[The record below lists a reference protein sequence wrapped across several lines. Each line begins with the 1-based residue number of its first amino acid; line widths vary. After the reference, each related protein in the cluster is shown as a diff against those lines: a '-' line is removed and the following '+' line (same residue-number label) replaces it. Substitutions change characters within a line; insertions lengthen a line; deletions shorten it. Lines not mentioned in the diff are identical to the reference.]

1 MNIDLLV
8 DIAHAAAEATPAVR
22 VPALEKC
29 LARGDAVPI
38 AGNTFLGASLAL
50 HAMTMQDAPIA
61 ALTLAGDGID
71 PGRDYW
77 LRADPMC
84 YQATINRLVCLP
96 LPDDDL
102 AREDASEL
110 AQLLGPHMQSLGFE
124 LLVPHPQRW
133 YVRCPSPQRLAT
145 SPPPTGTHPLNESVM
160 PAGADSASWQRLMTE
175 LQMLLHSTEVNARR
189 EADGRLPVT
198 GVWFWGG
205 GSTGTIVDPPYGA
218 VYSDDPL
225 VRGLGC
231 MSRCEASS
239 LGAGIETILSRGAG
253 LQSKRILVAASDR
266 AAHDLARFDTQ
277 WVQPLIAAV
286 EQRRVAQLR
295 MLLVGATQPQGRRLA
310 SSHLRRWWRRS
321 RPLRAYA

>member
-8 DIAHAAAEATPAVR
+8 DIAHAAVEVTPAAR
-22 VPALEKC
+22 LPALEKC

-38 AGNTFLGASLAL
+38 AGNSFLDASLAL
-50 HAMTMQDAPIA
+50 YAMTAQDAPIA

-71 PGRDYW
+71 PGQDYW

-102 AREDASEL
+102 SPEDASEL
-110 AQLLGPHMQSLGFE
+110 TQLLGPHLQSLGFE

-133 YVRCPSPQRLAT
+133 YVRCPSPQRLVT
-145 SPPPTGTHPLNESVM
+145 SPPPTGAHPLSESVM
-160 PAGADSASWQRLMTE
+160 PAGADSAAWQRLMTE
-175 LQMLLHSTEVNARR
+175 LQMLLHSAEVNERR

-205 GSTGTIVDPPYGA
+205 GSIGTIVEPPYGA
-218 VYSDDPL
+218 VYSDEPL

-231 MSRCEASS
+231 MSRCAASS
-239 LGAGIETILSRGAG
+239 LGAGIETVLSRSVD
-253 LQSKRILVAASDR
+253 LQSKSILVAASDR
-266 AAHDLARFDTQ
+266 AAHDLARFDAQ
-277 WVQPLIAAV
+277 WIQPLIAAV

-295 MLLVGATQPQGRRLA
+295 ILLVGTTQPQGCRLA
-310 SSHLRRWWRRS
+310 RSHLRRWWRRS

>member
-8 DIAHAAAEATPAVR
+8 DIAHAAVEVTPAAR
-22 VPALEKC
+22 LPALEKC
-29 LARGDAVPI
+29 LARGDAAPI
-38 AGNTFLGASLAL
+38 AGSSFPDVSLAL
-50 HAMTMQDAPIA
+50 YGMTTQDAPIA

-71 PGRDYW
+71 PGQDYW

-102 AREDASEL
+102 SPEDANEL
-110 AQLLGPHMQSLGFE
+110 AQLLGPHLQSLGFE

-133 YVRCPSPQRLAT
+133 YVRCPSPQRLVT
-145 SPPPTGTHPLNESVM
+145 SPPPTGAHPLNESVM
-160 PAGADSASWQRLMTE
+160 PAGADSAAWQRLMTE
-175 LQMLLHSTEVNARR
+175 LQMLLHSAEVNARR
-189 EADGRLPVT
+189 ETDGRLPVT

-205 GSTGTIVDPPYGA
+205 GSIGTIVDPPYGA
-218 VYSDDPL
+218 VYSDDAL

-239 LGAGIETILSRGAG
+239 LGAGIETVLTRGVD
-253 LQSKRILVAASDR
+253 LQSKRILIAASDR

-277 WVQPLIAAV
+277 WVQPLIVAV
-286 EQRRVAQLR
+286 EKHRVEQLR
-295 MLLVGATQPQGRRLA
+295 ILLVGATAPRGRLLA
-310 SSHLRRWWRRS
+310 RSHLRRWWRRS